1 MRVIDARRGSSER
14 WALRRARVW
23 TVAAVLLWAGCSAP
37 PRVAAPI
44 ELPAAFSVSGESPQ
58 ADRWWEALGDP
69 QLSLLIDE
77 ALVGNLE
84 LGVVWDRLVQ
94 ARAVARRDG
103 ALLLPSLDI
112 ESTVGTTWSQQE
124 GRASSASF
132 GGTGLRR
139 VDRFR
144 LGLAF
149 AWELD
154 AFGRLRA
161 ARDSLRHVAAASEAD
176 VQAAA
181 ILLAAQVASQWYA
194 VVELE
199 RQLALLETQI
209 ETNEDVARLVTIR
222 FRAGQVGAA
231 DVLRQRQ
238 LTEQRR
244 GERHRVEGETRVAR
258 HALAVLLGRAPG
270 ALVLDV
276 PEALPMPGEIP
287 ATGLP
292 AALLE
297 RRPDV
302 QRAYLSVLAADRD
315 LHVARMDRLPRIALT
330 SSPQFTSEV
339 LADLVDNW
347 LVGLAANLTA
357 PLFDAGRRRAEVDR
371 VEGVVSERI
380 HGYGQVVLTSLRE
393 VEDAL
398 VLERQQRRVIESL
411 EAQLGLARGTLD
423 RLRDRYIKGG
433 ADYLDVLGALASQ
446 QTLERDLLASRRALL
461 DVRIALHRAL
471 AGGFSLEAPEAAD
484 LARTGSTPAIEA
496 PVEAVAAADTTFA
509 ASRGNFVS
517 EAAR

>member
-1 MRVIDARRGSSER
+1 MRSAAGLS
-14 WALRRARVW
+14 AL
-23 TVAAVLLWAGCSAP
+23 AAALVWAGCSAP
-37 PRVAAPI
+37 PRVPAPAP
-44 ELPAAFSVSGESPQ
+44 LPEAFSASGETQQP
-58 ADRWWEALGDP
+58 DRWWEALGDP
-69 QLSLLIDE
+69 ELSRLVDE
-77 ALVGNLE
+77 ALAGNLE
-84 LGVVWDRLVQ
+84 LAAVWDRLVQ
-94 ARAVARRDG
+94 ARAVARREG
-103 ALLLPSLDI
+103 ARLLPALDLD
-112 ESTVGTTWSQQE
+112 STVGTTWSQQE

-154 AFGRLRA
+154 VFGRLRA
-161 ARDSLRHVAAASEAD
+161 ARDSLRYEAQASEAD
-176 VQAAA
+176 VRAAA
-181 ILLAAQVASQWYA
+181 ILLAAQVASQWYS

-199 RQLALLETQI
+199 RQLALLDSQI

-244 GERHRVEGETRVAR
+244 GERHRVEGEARVAR
-258 HALAVLLGRAPG
+258 HALAVLLGRAPD
-270 ALVLDV
+270 ALALEV
-276 PEALPMPGEIP
+276 PPTLPMPGELP

-302 QRAYLSVLAADRD
+302 QRAYLAVLAADRD
-315 LHVARMDRLPRIALT
+315 LHVARMDRLPRLALT

-347 LVGLAANLTA
+347 LIGLAANLTA
-357 PLFDAGRRRAEVDR
+357 PLLDAGRRRAEVQR

-398 VLERQQRRVIESL
+398 VLERQQRSVIGSL
-411 EAQLGLARGTLD
+411 EAQLELARGTLD
-423 RLRDRYIKGG
+423 RLRDRYIRGG

-446 QTLERDLLASRRALL
+446 QTLERDLLVSRRALL

-471 AGGFSLEAPEAAD
+471 AGGFALDAPGAAG
-484 LARTGSTPAIEA
+484 LAASGAASAIES
-496 PVEAVAAADTTFA
+496 PGRVDAAAQTRIAT
-509 ASRGNFVS
+509 SRGWTAG

>member
-1 MRVIDARRGSSER
+1 MPGRAACV
-14 WALRRARVW
+14 WAV
-23 TVAAVLLWAGCSAP
+23 VAALGWAGCSAP
-37 PRVAAPI
+37 PRVPAPAP
-44 ELPAAFSVSGESPQ
+44 LPAAFSAPGEAPQ
-58 ADRWWEALGDP
+58 AERWWEALGDP

-84 LGVVWDRLVQ
+84 LAAVWDRLVQ

-103 ALLLPSLDI
+103 ALLLPSLDL
-112 ESTVGTTWSQQE
+112 ESQVGTTWSQQE

-149 AWELD
+149 SWELD
-154 AFGRLRA
+154 VFGRLRA
-161 ARDSLRHVAAASEAD
+161 ARDSLRYGAAASEAD

-181 ILLAAQVASQWYA
+181 IVLAAQVASQWYA

-199 RQLALLETQI
+199 RQLALLESQI
-209 ETNEDVARLVTIR
+209 ETNEDVARLVTMR

-244 GERHRVEGETRVAR
+244 GERHRVEGEAGVAR
-258 HALAVLLGRAPG
+258 HALAVLVGRAPG

-276 PEALPMPGEIP
+276 PQALPIPGAIP
-287 ATGLP
+287 ETGLP

-302 QRAYLSVLAADRD
+302 QRAYLAVLAADRD
-315 LHVARMDRLPRIALT
+315 LHVARMDRLPRLALT

-357 PLFDAGRRRAEVDR
+357 PLFDSGRRRAEVDR

-393 VEDAL
+393 VEDAI
-398 VLERQQRRVIESL
+398 VLEGQQRLLIESL
-411 EAQLGLARGTLD
+411 ETQLGLAGDTLD
-423 RLRDRYIKGG
+423 RLRDRYIRGG

-446 QTLERDLLASRRALL
+446 QTLERDLLSARRALL

-471 AGGFSLEAPEAAD
+471 AGGFSLEAPEAAE
-484 LARTGSTPAIEA
+484 LAASGSGPATPALL
-496 PVEAVAAADTTFA
+496 PPGAAAQTTLA
-509 ASRGNFVS
+509 ASPGPAPR